1 MNKAGG
7 SARVLVTGASGF
19 VGHAVVAALARGGR
33 PVRAALRRP
42 LPDAALPFA
51 PAVQVV
57 QVDELAPTTDWHAA
71 LHEVDGIVHC
81 AARVHVMQ
89 ESASDPL
96 AEFRRVNVEGT
107 LRLARQSAQAGVRRF
122 VFISSIGVN
131 GAQTFGRPFTRDDV
145 PAPHS
150 PYAQAKH
157 EAEVALRK
165 LALSTGMEVVIIRPP
180 LVFGPG
186 APGNFS
192 RLIGAL
198 QRGLPLPL
206 GAVHNQ
212 RSLVSLGNLVS
223 LIGTC
228 LDHPA
233 AANQTFLVSDGED
246 ISTTALL
253 RGLAT
258 ALGKPAR
265 LIPVPVALLAGAA
278 RLLGQTQAVAQ
289 LCGSLQVDIAITC
302 SRLGWTPPLRLADAL
317 GDTARAYL
325 GQSRP

>member
-1 MNKAGG
+1 MNKSGG

-19 VGHAVVAALARGGR
+19 VGHAVVAALAQGGR

-42 LPDAALPFA
+42 LPASAVPFA
-51 PAVQVV
+51 AAVEVV
-57 QVDELAPTTDWHAA
+57 QVGELAPTTDWNKA
-71 LHEVDGIVHC
+71 LHAVDSIVHC

-96 AEFRRVNVEGT
+96 AEFRRVNVDGT
-107 LRLARQSAQAGVRRF
+107 LNLARQAAQAGVRRF

-157 EAEVALRK
+157 EAEVALRA
-165 LALSTGMEVVIIRPP
+165 LALATSLEVVIIRPP

-186 APGNFS
+186 APGNFGTLM
-192 RLIGAL
+192 RAL
-198 QRGLPLPL
+198 RRGLPLPL

-223 LIGTC
+223 LISTC
-228 LDHPA
+228 LDHRA
-233 AANQTFLVSDGED
+233 AAHQTFLVSDGED

-253 RGLAT
+253 RALAK

-278 RLLGQTQAVAQ
+278 RLLGKSQAVAQ
-289 LCGSLQVDIAITC
+289 LCGSLQVDIAITR
-302 SRLGWTPPLRLADAL
+302 SRLGWTPPLQLADAL
-317 GDTARAYL
+317 GETARAHPE
-325 GQSRP
+325 QSGH

>member
-1 MNKAGG
+1 MNTASG
-7 SARVLVTGASGF
+7 STRVLVTGASGF
-19 VGHAVVAALARGGR
+19 VGHAVVAALAQGGR

-42 LPDAALPFA
+42 LPAAAVPFA

-57 QVDELAPTTDWHAA
+57 QGGELAPSTDWRAA
-71 LHEVDGIVHC
+71 LHDVDSIVHC

-96 AEFRRVNVEGT
+96 AEFRRVNVDGT
-107 LRLARQSAQAGVRRF
+107 LNLARQAAQAGVRRF

-165 LALSTGMEVVIIRPP
+165 LALETQMEVVIIRPP

-186 APGNFS
+186 APGNF
-192 RLIGAL
+192 GAL
-198 QRGLPLPL
+198 IRALHRGVPLPL

-212 RSLVSLGNLVS
+212 RSLVSLSNLVS
-223 LIGTC
+223 LIDTC
-228 LDHPA
+228 VDHPA
-233 AANQTFLVSDGED
+233 APNQTFLASDGDD

-253 RGLAT
+253 RSLAA

-278 RLLGQTQAVAQ
+278 RLFGKTQAVAQ
-289 LCGSLQVDIAITC
+289 LCGSLQVDIGATR

-317 GDTARAYL
+317 RNTARAYVE
-325 GQSRP
+325 QSKL